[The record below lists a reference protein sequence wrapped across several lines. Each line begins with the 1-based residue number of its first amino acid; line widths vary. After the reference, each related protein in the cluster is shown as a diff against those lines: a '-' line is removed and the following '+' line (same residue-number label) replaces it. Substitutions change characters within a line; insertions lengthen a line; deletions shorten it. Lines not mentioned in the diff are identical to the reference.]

1 MLLGREKIMAITD
14 MKGTVTKD
22 QPTMT
27 GMINKDTTKVTPPNL
42 SSIKMPAGMAKT
54 KSEQPKEMPV
64 EQPKE
69 MPIDQAQATGLMEK
83 VQNLTDQDRAVL
95 ATVLSPSVTNA
106 LKKIAPELT
115 PLLDQAGSAE
125 ENVIIPV
132 SVVKNFATKRY
143 GGENET
149 QAVTSFIADLQESA
163 PGMNNEMEQTNV
175 PPDTQMANS
184 EESMVQSEID
194 EIDSGMMEA

>member
-1 MLLGREKIMAITD
+1 MAITD

-27 GMINKDTTKVTPPNL
+27 GMINKDTTKVSAPDL
-42 SSIKMPAGMAKT
+42 SSIKMPEGMAKARP
-54 KSEQPKEMPV
+54 EQPKEMPV
-64 EQPKE
+64 EAPQE
-69 MPIDQAQATGLMEK
+69 MGLAEK
-83 VQNLTDQDRAVL
+83 VQNLTDQDKAVL
-95 ATVLSPSVTNA
+95 ATVLSPSVSNA

-115 PLLDQAGSAE
+115 PLLDQAGTSE

-143 GGENET
+143 GGQNET
-149 QAVTSFIADLQESA
+149 EAVTSFIADLQGSV
-163 PGMNNEMEQTNV
+163 PGMNNEMDQTNV
-175 PPDTQMANS
+175 PPDTQMADS
-184 EESMVQSEID
+184 EGSMMQPEIA

>member
-1 MLLGREKIMAITD
+1 MAITD

-42 SSIKMPAGMAKT
+42 SSIKMPAGMAKA

-69 MPIDQAQATGLMEK
+69 MPVDQAQATGLMEK
-83 VQNLTDQDRAVL
+83 VQNLTDQDKAVL

-115 PLLDQAGSAE
+115 PLLDQAGTSE

-132 SVVKNFATKRY
+132 SVVKNFAAKRY
-143 GGENET
+143 GGEDET

>member
-1 MLLGREKIMAITD
+1 MAITD

-27 GMINKDTTKVTPPNL
+27 GMMNKDTTKVTPPDL
-42 SSIKMPAGMAKT
+42 SSIKMPAGMTKA

-69 MPIDQAQATGLMEK
+69 MPVDQAQATGLMEK

-115 PLLDQAGSAE
+115 HLLDQAGSAE

-143 GGENET
+143 GGEDET

-194 EIDSGMMEA
+194 EVDSGMMET

>member
-1 MLLGREKIMAITD
+1 MAITD
-14 MKGTVTKD
+14 MKGTVTKN

-27 GMINKDTTKVTPPNL
+27 GMMNRDEAKVTPPNL
-42 SSIKMPAGMAKT
+42 SGIKMPAGMAKA
-54 KSEQPKEMPV
+54 EQPKEMPV

-69 MPIDQAQATGLMEK
+69 MPVDQAQATDLMEK
-83 VQNLTDQDRAVL
+83 VQNLTDQDKAVL
-95 ATVLSPSVTNA
+95 ATVLSPSVSNA

-115 PLLDQAGSAE
+115 PLLDQAGTSE

-143 GGENET
+143 GGQNET
-149 QAVTSFIADLQESA
+149 EAVTSFIADLQNSA
-163 PGMNNEMEQTNV
+163 PGMDNTMEQQSQPV
-175 PPDTQMANS
+175 PPDTQMADS
-184 EESMVQSEID
+184 EGSMMQPEID

>member
-1 MLLGREKIMAITD
+1 MAITD
-14 MKGTVTKD
+14 MKGTVTKN

-27 GMINKDTTKVTPPNL
+27 AMINRDEAKVTPPNL
-42 SSIKMPAGMAKT
+42 SGIKMPAGMAKA

-64 EQPKE
+64 DSPQE
-69 MPIDQAQATGLMEK
+69 IDLMEK
-83 VQNLTDQDRAVL
+83 VQNLTDQDKAVL
-95 ATVLSPSVTNA
+95 ATVLSPSVSNA

-115 PLLDQAGSAE
+115 PLLDQAGTSE

-143 GGENET
+143 GGQNET
-149 QAVTSFIADLQESA
+149 EAVTSFIADLQGSV
-163 PGMNNEMEQTNV
+163 PGMNNEMDQTNV
-175 PPDTQMANS
+175 PPDTQMADS
-184 EESMVQSEID
+184 EGSMMQPEIA

>member
-1 MLLGREKIMAITD
+1 MAIAD

-27 GMINKDTTKVTPPNL
+27 GMINKNTTKVSAPDL
-42 SSIKMPAGMAKT
+42 SSIKMPEGMAKARP
-54 KSEQPKEMPV
+54 EQPKEMPV
-64 EQPKE
+64 EAPQE
-69 MPIDQAQATGLMEK
+69 MGLAEK
-83 VQNLTDQDRAVL
+83 VQNLTDQDKAVL
-95 ATVLSPSVTNA
+95 ATVLSPSVSNA

-115 PLLDQAGSAE
+115 PLLDQAGTAE

-143 GGENET
+143 GGEDET

-194 EIDSGMMEA
+194 EVDSGMMET

>member
-1 MLLGREKIMAITD
+1 
-14 MKGTVTKD
+14 MKGTVTKN
-22 QPTMT
+22 QPTTT
-27 GMINKDTTKVTPPNL
+27 GMMNTDTAKVSAPDM
-42 SSIKMPAGMAKT
+42 SRMKMPAGMAKPR
-54 KSEQPKEMPV
+54 SEQPREVPV
-64 EQPKE
+64 EPPQE
-69 MPIDQAQATGLMEK
+69 MGLAEK
-83 VQNLTDQDRAVL
+83 VQNLTDQDKAVL
-95 ATVLSPSVTNA
+95 ATVLSPSVSNA

-115 PLLDQAGSAE
+115 PLLDQAGTAE

-143 GGENET
+143 GGEDET
-149 QAVTSFIADLQESA
+149 QAVTSFIADLQESV
-163 PGMNNEMEQTNV
+163 PGMNNEMEQSNV

>member
-1 MLLGREKIMAITD
+1 MAIKD
-14 MKGTVTKD
+14 MKGTVTKN

-27 GMINKDTTKVTPPNL
+27 GMMNRDEAKVTPPNL
-42 SSIKMPAGMAKT
+42 SGIKMPAGMAKA

-64 EQPKE
+64 DSPQE
-69 MPIDQAQATGLMEK
+69 MSLMEK
-83 VQNLTDQDRAVL
+83 VQNLTDQDKAVL
-95 ATVLSPSVTNA
+95 ATVLSPSVSNA

-115 PLLDQAGSAE
+115 PLLDQAGTAE

-143 GGENET
+143 GGQNET
-149 QAVTSFIADLQESA
+149 EAVTSFIADLQGSV
-163 PGMNNEMEQTNV
+163 PGMNNEMDQTNV
-175 PPDTQMANS
+175 PPDTQMADS
-184 EESMVQSEID
+184 EGSMMQPEIA

>member
-1 MLLGREKIMAITD
+1 MM
-14 MKGTVTKD
+14 
-22 QPTMT
+22 
-27 GMINKDTTKVTPPNL
+27 NKDTKKVTPPDL
-42 SSIKMPAGMAKT
+42 SSIKMPAGMAKA
-54 KSEQPKEMPV
+54 KVEQPKEMPV
-64 EQPKE
+64 
-69 MPIDQAQATGLMEK
+69 DQTQVTDLMEK
-83 VQNLTDQDRAVL
+83 VQNLTDQDKAVL
-95 ATVLSPSVTNA
+95 ATVLSPSVSSV
-106 LKKIAPELT
+106 LKKIAPDLS

-175 PPDTQMANS
+175 PPDTQMA
-184 EESMVQSEID
+184 EQPE
-194 EIDSGMMEA
+194 SGMEQVFNAIDTEGEIA

>member
-1 MLLGREKIMAITD
+1 MAITD

-27 GMINKDTTKVTPPNL
+27 GMMNKDTTKVTPPDL
-42 SSIKMPAGMAKT
+42 SSIKMPAGMAKV

-69 MPIDQAQATGLMEK
+69 MPVDQTQVTDLMEK
-83 VQNLTDQDRAVL
+83 VQNLTDQDKAVL

>member
-1 MLLGREKIMAITD
+1 MAITD
-14 MKGTVTKD
+14 MKGTVTKN
-22 QPTMT
+22 QPTTT
-27 GMINKDTTKVTPPNL
+27 GMMNTDTAKVSAPDM
-42 SSIKMPAGMAKT
+42 SRMKMPAGMSKPR
-54 KSEQPKEMPV
+54 SEQPREVPV
-64 EQPKE
+64 EPPQE
-69 MPIDQAQATGLMEK
+69 MGLAEK
-83 VQNLTDQDRAVL
+83 VQNLTDQDKAVL
-95 ATVLSPSVTNA
+95 ATVLSPSVSNA

-115 PLLDQAGSAE
+115 PLLDQAGTAE

-143 GGENET
+143 GGEDET
-149 QAVTSFIADLQESA
+149 QAVTSFIADLQESV
-163 PGMNNEMEQTNV
+163 PGMNNEMEQSNV